1 MSFKEYLKDSTKR
14 HQVIVLLTSLYNY
27 AWGTIKI
34 LFGIFTLSFL
44 YSLSGVDTIF
54 VAIAKHIYLK
64 NIGKDS
70 KTVSLF
76 ISTFIVLIGIVYLLL
91 AISLFFLK
99 NQIKEYS
106 IIIAI
111 AIAFFSFLDLGIAIR
126 QFIKTPKKNSIALNF
141 RILNLSLALFA
152 IVNTQNAILMAKGSP
167 NNIADGTFRVIAGTL
182 TVLAGTL
189 LLIKNI
195 YEYKKRLS

>member
-14 HQVIVLLTSLYNY
+14 HQAIVLLTSLYNY

-70 KTVSLF
+70 KKVSLF

-99 NQIKEYS
+99 NQIKKYS

-167 NNIADGTFRVIAGTL
+167 NNIADGTFGVIAGTL
-182 TVLAGTL
+182 TVLAGTF
-189 LLIKNI
+189 LLIKNL

>member
-1 MSFKEYLKDSTKR
+1 MSFKEYLKDNTKR
-14 HQVIVLLTSLYNY
+14 HQAIVLLTSLYNY

-70 KTVSLF
+70 KKVSLF
-76 ISTFIVLIGIVYLLL
+76 ISTFIVLIGIFYLLL

-126 QFIKTPKKNSIALNF
+126 QFIKTPKKNSITLNF

-167 NNIADGTFRVIAGTL
+167 NNIADGTFGVIAGTL
-182 TVLAGTL
+182 TVLAGTF
-189 LLIKNI
+189 LLIKNL

>member
-1 MSFKEYLKDSTKR
+1 MNFKEYLKDITKR
-14 HQVIVLLTSLYNY
+14 YRAIVLLTSIYNY
-27 AWGTIKI
+27 IWGTIKI

-44 YSLSGVDTIF
+44 YSLSGIDTIF

-70 KTVSLF
+70 KKVSLF
-76 ISTFIVLIGIVYLLL
+76 ISTFIVLIGIAYLLL
-91 AISLFFLK
+91 AISLFFIE

-126 QFIKTPKKNSIALNF
+126 QFIKTSKKNSIALNF
-141 RILNLSLALFA
+141 RVLNLSLALFA
-152 IVNTQNAILMAKGSP
+152 IVNTQNAIFIAKGTP
-167 NNIADGTFRVIAGTL
+167 NNIADGTFGVIAGSL
-182 TVLAGTL
+182 TVLAGIFL
-189 LLIKNI
+189 FIKNF
-195 YEYKKRLS
+195 YEYKNQLS

>member
-14 HQVIVLLTSLYNY
+14 HQAIVLLTSLYNY

-34 LFGIFTLSFL
+34 LFRIFTLSFL
-44 YSLSGVDTIF
+44 YILIGVDTIF

-70 KTVSLF
+70 KKVSLF
-76 ISTFIVLIGIVYLLL
+76 ISTFIVLIGIFYLLL

-111 AIAFFSFLDLGIAIR
+111 AIAFFSFLELGIAIR

-167 NNIADGTFRVIAGTL
+167 NNIADGTFGVIAGTL
-182 TVLAGTL
+182 TVLAGTF
-189 LLIKNI
+189 LLIKNL

>member
-14 HQVIVLLTSLYNY
+14 HQAIVLLTSLYNY

-70 KTVSLF
+70 KKVSLF
-76 ISTFIVLIGIVYLLL
+76 ISTFIVLIGIAYLLL
-91 AISLFFLK
+91 AISLFFLE

-111 AIAFFSFLDLGIAIR
+111 TIAFFSFLDLGIAIR

-152 IVNTQNAILMAKGSP
+152 IVNTQNAIFMAKGSP
-167 NNIADGTFRVIAGTL
+167 NNIADGTFGVIAGTL
-182 TVLAGTL
+182 TVLAGTF
-189 LLIKNI
+189 LLIKNL

>member
-14 HQVIVLLTSLYNY
+14 HQAIVLLTSLYNY

-70 KTVSLF
+70 KKVSLF

-167 NNIADGTFRVIAGTL
+167 NNIADGTFGVIAGTL
-182 TVLAGTL
+182 TVIAGTF
-189 LLIKNI
+189 LLIKNL

>member
-14 HQVIVLLTSLYNY
+14 HQAIVLLTSLYNY

-70 KTVSLF
+70 KKVSLF
-76 ISTFIVLIGIVYLLL
+76 ISTFIVLIGIFYLLL

-167 NNIADGTFRVIAGTL
+167 NNIADGTFGVIAGAL
-182 TVLAGTL
+182 TVLAGTF
-189 LLIKNI
+189 LLIKNL

>member
-1 MSFKEYLKDSTKR
+1 MSFKEYLKNSTKR
-14 HQVIVLLTSLYNY
+14 HQAIVLLTSLYNY

-70 KTVSLF
+70 KKVSLF
-76 ISTFIVLIGIVYLLL
+76 ISTFIVLIGIFYLLL

-167 NNIADGTFRVIAGTL
+167 NNIADGTFGVIAGTL
-182 TVLAGTL
+182 TVLAGTF
-189 LLIKNI
+189 LLIKNL

>member
-1 MSFKEYLKDSTKR
+1 MNFKEYLKDITKR
-14 HQVIVLLTSLYNY
+14 YQAIVLLTSIYNY
-27 AWGTIKI
+27 IWGTIKI

-44 YSLSGVDTIF
+44 YSLSGIDTIF

-70 KTVSLF
+70 KKVSLF
-76 ISTFIVLIGIVYLLL
+76 ISTFIVLIGIAYLLL
-91 AISLFFLK
+91 AISLFFIE

-126 QFIKTPKKNSIALNF
+126 QFIKTSKKNSIALNF
-141 RILNLSLALFA
+141 RVLNLSLALFA
-152 IVNTQNAILMAKGSP
+152 IVNTQNAIFIAKGTP
-167 NNIADGTFRVIAGTL
+167 NNIADGTFGVIAGSL
-182 TVLAGTL
+182 TVLAGIFL
-189 LLIKNI
+189 FIKNF
-195 YEYKKRLS
+195 YEYKNQLS

>member
-14 HQVIVLLTSLYNY
+14 HQAIVLLTSLYNY

-70 KTVSLF
+70 KKVSLF

-152 IVNTQNAILMAKGSP
+152 IVNTQNAIFMAKGSP
-167 NNIADGTFRVIAGTL
+167 NNIADGTFGVIADTL
-182 TVLAGTL
+182 TVLASTF
-189 LLIKNI
+189 LLIKNL

>member
-14 HQVIVLLTSLYNY
+14 HQAIVLLTSLYNY

-70 KTVSLF
+70 KKVSLF
-76 ISTFIVLIGIVYLLL
+76 ISTFIVLIGIAYLLL
-91 AISLFFLK
+91 AISLFFLE

-167 NNIADGTFRVIAGTL
+167 NNIADGIFGVIAGTL
-182 TVLAGTL
+182 TVLAGTF
-189 LLIKNI
+189 LLIKNL

>member
-14 HQVIVLLTSLYNY
+14 HQAIVLLTSLYNY

-34 LFGIFTLSFL
+34 LFRIFTLSFL
-44 YSLSGVDTIF
+44 YSLSGIDTFF

-70 KTVSLF
+70 KKVSLF
-76 ISTFIVLIGIVYLLL
+76 ISTFIVLIGIFYLLL

-152 IVNTQNAILMAKGSP
+152 IVNTQNAIFMPKGSP
-167 NNIADGTFRVIAGTL
+167 NNIADETFGVIAGTL
-182 TVLAGTL
+182 TVLAGTF
-189 LLIKNI
+189 LLIKNL

>member
-1 MSFKEYLKDSTKR
+1 MSFKEHLKDSTKR
-14 HQVIVLLTSLYNY
+14 HQAIVLLTSLYNY

-70 KTVSLF
+70 KKVSLF
-76 ISTFIVLIGIVYLLL
+76 ISTFIVLIGIAYLLL
-91 AISLFFLK
+91 AISLFFLE

-111 AIAFFSFLDLGIAIR
+111 TIAFFSFLDLGIAIR

-152 IVNTQNAILMAKGSP
+152 IVNTQNATLMAKGSP
-167 NNIADGTFRVIAGTL
+167 NNIADGIFGVIAGTL
-182 TVLAGTL
+182 TVLAGTF
-189 LLIKNI
+189 LLIKNL

>member
-1 MSFKEYLKDSTKR
+1 MNFKENLKDITKKHR
-14 HQVIVLLTSLYNY
+14 AIVLLTSIYNY
-27 AWGTIKI
+27 IWGTIKI

-44 YSLSGVDTIF
+44 YSLSGIDTIF

-70 KTVSLF
+70 KKVSLF

-126 QFIKTPKKNSIALNF
+126 QFIKTPKKNSITLNF

-152 IVNTQNAILMAKGSP
+152 IINTQNAILMAKGSP
-167 NNIADGTFRVIAGTL
+167 NNIADGTFGVIAGTL
-182 TVLAGTL
+182 TVLAGTF
-189 LLIKNI
+189 LLIKNL